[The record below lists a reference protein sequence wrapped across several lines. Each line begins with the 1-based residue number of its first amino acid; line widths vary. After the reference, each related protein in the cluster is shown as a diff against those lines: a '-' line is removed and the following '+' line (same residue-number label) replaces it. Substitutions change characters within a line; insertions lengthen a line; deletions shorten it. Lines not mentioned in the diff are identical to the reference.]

1 MCGYFY
7 NNGFID
13 FMFKDKSLLDYTNFF
28 FPNMY
33 KKNDKKKKKK
43 KKNLNTKILKIKRYL
58 LRYLCLA

>member
-13 FMFKDKSLLDYTNFF
+13 FMFKGKSLLDYTNFF

-33 KKNDKKKKKK
+33 KKNDKKKKK
-43 KKNLNTKILKIKRYL
+43 NIEILKY
-58 LRYLCLA
+58 

>member
-43 KKNLNTKILKIKRYL
+43 KKKFKKKKKKKLKY
-58 LRYLCLA
+58 

>member
-43 KKNLNTKILKIKRYL
+43 KKNWNNKIFKKKIYF
-58 LRYLCLA
+58 

>member
-13 FMFKDKSLLDYTNFF
+13 FMFKGKSLLDYINFF

-33 KKNDKKKKKK
+33 KKNDKKKKLKYR
-43 KKNLNTKILKIKRYL
+43 NTKILKIKIYL